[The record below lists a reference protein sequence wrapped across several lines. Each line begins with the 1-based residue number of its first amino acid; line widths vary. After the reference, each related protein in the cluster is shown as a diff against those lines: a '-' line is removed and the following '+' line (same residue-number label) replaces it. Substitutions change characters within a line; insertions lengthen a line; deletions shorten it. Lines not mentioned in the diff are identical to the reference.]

1 MRSFY
6 FKAISTTI
14 LKATAT
20 AAVMLMLLSLTAC
33 SLFGP
38 IGPVPENV
46 ESDVQTGPGLFTGKT
61 GEFSVSDF
69 FDPEKKNKNRSR
81 DITVTGSD
89 VDIPAIDLDSFEEF
103 ERLEQPNIS
112 EYSNFPF
119 ENIQPAMDEYI
130 QRLGQTPVTTYIVLP
145 TDDFPRTHITN
156 GPDEFYLNQDGSFS
170 DSVSSPWTGM
180 LKELHLSLIPH

>member
-14 LKATAT
+14 LKATDK

-33 SLFGP
+33 SLLGP
-38 IGPVPENV
+38 IGPVPETV
-46 ESDVQTGPGLFTGKT
+46 ESDVPTGPGLFTGKT

-103 ERLEQPNIS
+103 ERFKAWRRAQEVGSIEFQEWLDYQD
-112 EYSNFPF
+112 FL
-119 ENIQPAMDEYI
+119 
-130 QRLGQTPVTTYIVLP
+130 RLKA
-145 TDDFPRTHITN
+145 
-156 GPDEFYLNQDGSFS
+156 E
-170 DSVSSPWTGM
+170 
-180 LKELHLSLIPH
+180 K

>member
-6 FKAISTTI
+6 FKAISTTV
-14 LKATAT
+14 LKTIAK

-38 IGPVPENV
+38 IGPVPETV
-46 ESDVQTGPGLFTGKT
+46 ESDVPTGPGIFTGKT

-103 ERLEQPNIS
+103 ERFKAWRRAQEVGSI
-112 EYSNFPF
+112 EYQEWLDYQDFL
-119 ENIQPAMDEYI
+119 
-130 QRLGQTPVTTYIVLP
+130 RLKA
-145 TDDFPRTHITN
+145 
-156 GPDEFYLNQDGSFS
+156 E
-170 DSVSSPWTGM
+170 
-180 LKELHLSLIPH
+180 K

>member
-6 FKAISTTI
+6 FKAISTTV
-14 LKATAT
+14 LKTTAK

-33 SLFGP
+33 SLLGP
-38 IGPVPENV
+38 IGPVPETV
-46 ESDVQTGPGLFTGKT
+46 ESDVPTGPGLFTGKT

-103 ERLEQPNIS
+103 ERFKAWRRAQEVGSIEFQEWLDYQD
-112 EYSNFPF
+112 FL
-119 ENIQPAMDEYI
+119 
-130 QRLGQTPVTTYIVLP
+130 RLKA
-145 TDDFPRTHITN
+145 
-156 GPDEFYLNQDGSFS
+156 E
-170 DSVSSPWTGM
+170 
-180 LKELHLSLIPH
+180 K

>member
-14 LKATAT
+14 FKATAN
-20 AAVMLMLLSLTAC
+20 AAVMLILLSLTAC

-38 IGPVPENV
+38 IGPVSEPV
-46 ESDVQTGPGLFTGKT
+46 ESDVPTGPGIFTGDT

-69 FDPEKKNKNRSR
+69 FDPEKRNKNRSR

-103 ERLEQPNIS
+103 ERFKAWRRAQEVGSI
-112 EYSNFPF
+112 EYQDWLDYQDFL
-119 ENIQPAMDEYI
+119 
-130 QRLGQTPVTTYIVLP
+130 RLKA
-145 TDDFPRTHITN
+145 
-156 GPDEFYLNQDGSFS
+156 E
-170 DSVSSPWTGM
+170 
-180 LKELHLSLIPH
+180 K

>member
-14 LKATAT
+14 LKATAK

-38 IGPVPENV
+38 IGPVPEPV
-46 ESDVQTGPGLFTGKT
+46 ESDVPTGPGILT
-61 GEFSVSDF
+61 GETGDFSVSDF

-103 ERLEQPNIS
+103 ERFKAWRRAQEVGSI
-112 EYSNFPF
+112 EYQEWLDYQDFL
-119 ENIQPAMDEYI
+119 
-130 QRLGQTPVTTYIVLP
+130 RLKA
-145 TDDFPRTHITN
+145 
-156 GPDEFYLNQDGSFS
+156 E
-170 DSVSSPWTGM
+170 
-180 LKELHLSLIPH
+180 K

>member
-14 LKATAT
+14 LKATAK

-33 SLFGP
+33 SLLGP
-38 IGPVPENV
+38 IGPVPEPV
-46 ESDVQTGPGLFTGKT
+46 ESDVPAGPGLFTGKT

-103 ERLEQPNIS
+103 ERFKAWRRAQEVGSI
-112 EYSNFPF
+112 EYQDWLDYQDFL
-119 ENIQPAMDEYI
+119 
-130 QRLGQTPVTTYIVLP
+130 RLKA
-145 TDDFPRTHITN
+145 
-156 GPDEFYLNQDGSFS
+156 E
-170 DSVSSPWTGM
+170 
-180 LKELHLSLIPH
+180 K

>member
-6 FKAISTTI
+6 FKAISTTV
-14 LKATAT
+14 LKATAK

-33 SLFGP
+33 SLLGP
-38 IGPVPENV
+38 IGPVPETV
-46 ESDVQTGPGLFTGKT
+46 ESDVPTGPGLFTGKT

-103 ERLEQPNIS
+103 ERFKAWRRAQEVGSI
-112 EYSNFPF
+112 EYQDWLDYQDFL
-119 ENIQPAMDEYI
+119 
-130 QRLGQTPVTTYIVLP
+130 RLKA
-145 TDDFPRTHITN
+145 
-156 GPDEFYLNQDGSFS
+156 E
-170 DSVSSPWTGM
+170 
-180 LKELHLSLIPH
+180 K